1 MQDTRTRSPWAAAA
15 LAAVAWSPRGATPAP
30 GPQTLE
36 DELQRFW
43 SAPSL
48 QERAAVASAIVAG
61 GAPFEAVLAGLRR
74 GRAYADDVPR
84 GRLLRER
91 TGVDGLRHPYMILVP
106 EDYDPAVRWPVRFD
120 LHGGMGAE
128 EWKRLDGA
136 WSPEW
141 RDHEAH
147 EQIVVVPAGWWDS
160 MWWEWSQAE
169 SFEAILREVRA
180 TWNVDEDRVVL
191 YGTSD
196 GGAALFFQAM
206 RQPDRWAG
214 YAGLVAPPDRLV
226 RADFRPDGQMHVSN
240 LSGQRFLL
248 AYGEKDPKVPLR
260 YLKDYMQL
268 FEGVG
273 AGLDWYVLDGQDHSL
288 RLPQERLRELGDF
301 LWGTRRDPLPERL
314 SWATER
320 TDRYDRRSWLVIDA
334 LEPPEAREAV
344 DESNLLPRWGTALQR
359 RGPTVPHL
367 PWGRVELERQG
378 NRVRATTRRV
388 ARFRL
393 LVSPDAFDLSQP
405 VVVEVDGRVAF
416 EGRVEPSVAT
426 LLEWA
431 ARDDDRQRFFAA
443 EIVLEP

>member
-1 MQDTRTRSPWAAAA
+1 MQDTRTRPAWAAATLVA
-15 LAAVAWSPRGATPAP
+15 FAWSAQEPAP
-30 GPQTLE
+30 GAGQQGLE
-36 DELQRFW
+36 GDLQRFW
-43 SAPSL
+43 SAPSP
-48 QERAAVASAIVAG
+48 QERAAVARAIVAG
-61 GAPFEAVLAGLRR
+61 GASFETVLGGLRR

-91 TGVDGLRHPYMILVP
+91 TGVGGLRHPYMILVP
-106 EDYDPAVRWPVRFD
+106 QDYDPARRWPVRFD
-120 LHGGMGAE
+120 LHGGMGAD
-128 EWKRLDGA
+128 EWKELDGS
-136 WSPEW
+136 WSPGW
-141 RDHEAH
+141 REAR

-160 MWWEWSQAE
+160 MWWEWSQVE

-191 YGTSD
+191 YGGSD

-214 YAGLVAPPDRLV
+214 YAGHVAPPDRLL

-240 LSGQRFLL
+240 MAGQRFLL
-248 AYGEKDPKVPLR
+248 GYGEKDPKVPLR
-260 YLKDYMQL
+260 HVRSYMHL
-268 FEGVG
+268 FEEAG
-273 AGLDWYVLDGQDHSL
+273 ALLEWYVLSGQDHSL
-288 RLPQERLRELGDF
+288 RLPQERERELGRF
-301 LWGTRRDPLPERL
+301 LWHTRRDPLPERL

-320 TDRYDRRSWLVIDA
+320 TDRYNRRSWLVIDA
-334 LEPPEAREAV
+334 LEPAEGGQAV
-344 DESNLLPRWGTALQR
+344 DESNLLPRWGTAIQL
-359 RGPTVPHL
+359 RGPTVRRL
-367 PWGRVELERQG
+367 PWGRVELEREG

-393 LVSPDAFDLSQP
+393 LVSPDAFDLSRP

-416 EGRVEPSVAT
+416 EGRLEPSVAT

-443 EIVLEP
+443 EITLEP